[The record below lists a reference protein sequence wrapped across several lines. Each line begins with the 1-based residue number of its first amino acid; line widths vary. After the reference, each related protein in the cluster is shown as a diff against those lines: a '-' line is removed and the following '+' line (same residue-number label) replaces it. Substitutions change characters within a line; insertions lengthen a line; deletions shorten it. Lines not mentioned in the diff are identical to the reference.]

1 MGKCTLLRQ
10 EDTHAR
16 KLPLPPMLSASA
28 SPAKAS
34 PNAAKVL
41 AIRKCMLASVATLT
55 CITAGLILLAMYQPD
70 VKRATGST
78 AWFTTAIAF
87 MGIAILALIVGIIL
101 LYSGRAERSFEPL
114 RRVADVTI
122 SISMN
127 MVLMLLCARASHPWV
142 VAMAGGAVL
151 VAILAVWV
159 LTARYDFT
167 DLPILQL
174 LLGYLGLV
182 ILLYLVALPLL
193 VVFGNVDARNA
204 WLWILLALSIVA
216 TALYFASMLQVVSD
230 TSRAC
235 DDEKARLCCERGA
248 LGVYINALTMML
260 RILDAAE
267 LVDSISITER

>member
-1 MGKCTLLRQ
+1 M
-10 EDTHAR
+10 
-16 KLPLPPMLSASA
+16 PSASA
-28 SPAKAS
+28 AKSS

-70 VKRATGST
+70 VKRATRST
-78 AWFTTAIAF
+78 AWLAAASAF
-87 MGIAILALIVGIIL
+87 MGIAIFAIIVGIIL
-101 LYSGRAERSFEPL
+101 LVFGRAERSFEPL

-122 SISMN
+122 SIALN
-127 MVLMLLCARASHPWV
+127 MMLMLLCARASHPWV

-159 LTARYDFT
+159 LTARYDYT
-167 DLPILQL
+167 DLPLLQL

-182 ILLYLVALPLL
+182 ILVYLVALPLL
-193 VVFGNVDARNA
+193 VSFGDVDARDA

-216 TALYFASMLQVVSD
+216 TALYFASMLKVVSE

-235 DDEKARLCCERGA
+235 DEKARLCCERGA
-248 LGVYINALTMML
+248 MGVYIDVMSMML

-267 LVDSISITER
+267 LVDLITED